1 MFLFELTTAGK
12 AVSRRKLGHAYLIQ
26 SISGKW
32 MLMKLGRARPAY
44 PEGQLAVCQSY
55 AFLGR
60 P

>member
-1 MFLFELTTAGK
+1 M
-12 AVSRRKLGHAYLIQ
+12 SRTKLGHAYLIQ

-32 MLMKLGRARPAY
+32 MLMKLGRPRPAY